1 MDALRI
7 LTVDD
12 ERLALRRLKL
22 LLQSIPLV
30 EHVQEANSCAE
41 AISAISAFAP
51 DVVLLDIAMR
61 DGDGF
66 DVIEA
71 LTGRPNPPVVI
82 FVTAFDQYAVR
93 AFESAVADYLLK
105 PVERER
111 LAAAL
116 SRARQQ
122 ILAMSSEQRLA
133 EMWEIVRNLRAHASD
148 RNGMPYETEFWLRGA
163 GGLLRVPVESIDCVG
178 SEDDYVAVHTSRG
191 SHLMR
196 GSIRQFES
204 RVEPGQFVRVHRG
217 WLVRRT
223 AISELRTSRFSGSEV
238 LLRSGKRLP
247 VGRVYLKRLKEG
259 LRERSAQ
266 IRSQL
271 S

>member
-1 MDALRI
+1 MNPLRI

-22 LLQSIPLV
+22 LLQSISLV
-30 EHVQEANSCAE
+30 DHLHEANSCAE
-41 AISAISAFAP
+41 ALAAVEALAP
-51 DVVLLDIAMR
+51 DVILLDIAMR

-71 LTGRPNPPVVI
+71 LAKKPNPPIVI
-82 FVTAFDQYAVR
+82 FVTAFDHYAIR

-111 LAAAL
+111 LSAAL

-122 ILAMSSEQRLA
+122 IMAATAEQRLG
-133 EMWEIVRNLRAHASD
+133 EMREIVRNLRAQNGD
-148 RNGMPYETEFWLRGA
+148 RNGTPYDTEFWLRGA
-163 GGLLRVPVESIDCVG
+163 SGLLRVPVELIDCV
-178 SEDDYVAVHTSRG
+178 SCEDDYVAVHTPRG

-223 AISELRTSRFSGSEV
+223 AINELRTSRFSGSEV
-238 LLRSGKRLP
+238 HLRSGKRVP
-247 VGRVYLKRLKEG
+247 VGRVYLKLLKAG
-259 LRERSAQ
+259 LRERSE
-266 IRSQL
+266 RL
-271 S
+271 